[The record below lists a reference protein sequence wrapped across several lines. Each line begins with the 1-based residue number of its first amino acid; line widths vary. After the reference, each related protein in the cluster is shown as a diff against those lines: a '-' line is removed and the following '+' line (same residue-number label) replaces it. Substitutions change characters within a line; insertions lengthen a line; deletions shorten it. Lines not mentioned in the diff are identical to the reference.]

1 MASKTRIEDTRGKI
15 DFSQSAEPTLNS
27 EETKTG
33 WFFIDWLVKGI
44 NFNPSTIIINITLN

>member
-27 EETKTG
+27 EQTQTG
-33 WFFIDWLVKGI
+33 WVLIDY
-44 NFNPSTIIINITLN
+44 